1 MSSALARK
9 KRVGETSVNPS
20 SSSSSNPQLNASNK
34 NAGLTLPQVI
44 AVIDTRLISL
54 ESFVKETKQNPV
66 SSVSNSVLNVDNNLN
81 EFISEIQSRYEILA
95 QEIAEVK
102 DIVLKLQS
110 YTMDVNKTLLEER
123 IHILSDLGNASVK
136 DESTSI
142 NYEFNDV

>member
-9 KRVGETSVNPS
+9 KRIGETPPNPTVVS
-20 SSSSSNPQLNASNK
+20 PTNTSNK

-44 AVIDTRLISL
+44 AVIDTRLIAL

-66 SSVSNSVLNVDNNLN
+66 TSSQVDHSTNDFFN
-81 EFISEIQSRYEILA
+81 EIQSRYEILA
-95 QEIAEVK
+95 QEILEVK

-123 IHILSDLGNASVK
+123 IHILSDLGNNSGK
-136 DESTSI
+136 EESF
-142 NYEFNDV
+142 ELNDV